1 MLKILYSDYEKT
13 FDIIYIT
20 LYLYIF
26 VIMARVSGHYYDIL
40 RYESIEWDHSLN
52 RFSRLAVMVE
62 HKNIHRLPCQ
72 TYPSFG
78 SAVVRQ
84 TYMFNMT
91 H

>member
-40 RYESIEWDHSLN
+40 RYESIDIPFIKS
-52 RFSRLAVMVE
+52 V
-62 HKNIHRLPCQ
+62 Q
-72 TYPSFG
+72 
-78 SAVVRQ
+78 
-84 TYMFNMT
+84 
-91 H
+91 